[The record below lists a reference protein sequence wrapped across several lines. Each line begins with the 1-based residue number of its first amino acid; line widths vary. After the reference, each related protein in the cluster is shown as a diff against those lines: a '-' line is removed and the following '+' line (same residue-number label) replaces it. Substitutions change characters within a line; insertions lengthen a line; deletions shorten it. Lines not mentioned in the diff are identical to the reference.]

1 MLIILIILICVYFGF
16 KYGFSEIKTDSKK
29 QDKLE
34 KIPVKE
40 EDKEIDIDEN
50 IIIYSSIL
58 SNSLIDS
65 THDCSGMD
73 SHSCECHGIDSHNCD
88 L

>member
-29 QDKLE
+29 QDN
-34 KIPVKE
+34 
-40 EDKEIDIDEN
+40 EIDIDEN